1 MRRRNINST
10 SSLSAPPSSFATP
23 SPAAHSMGLI
33 MLLPVLLR
41 EHLLVLELLLLPGAQ
56 SLRHLSYV

>member
-1 MRRRNINST
+1 
-10 SSLSAPPSSFATP
+10 
-23 SPAAHSMGLI
+23 MGLI